1 MSGFSKWLSNVIAN
15 SSSLSKLYVSISQT
29 VGVCLATH
37 TWTGLPAIIS
47 YVANAMVYLVPN
59 QAVVKVAQQVAPT
72 AQEVAAAIVAMLQ
85 KPAPGT
91 AVAQTTT
98 QVASGASVAQ
108 FPTVA
113 S

>member
-1 MSGFSKWLSNVIAN
+1 MNGFSKWISGVIAN

-37 TWTGLPAIIS
+37 TWTGLPSIIS

-72 AQEVAAAIVAMLQ
+72 AQSIAQEIVSLISKPPPASTAA
-85 KPAPGT
+85 PTT
-91 AVAQTTT
+91 AV
-98 QVASGASVAQ
+98 VPFPGSGA
-108 FPTVA
+108 A